1 MRKLKMSTIICLS
14 FLFVLFLVAWFV
26 VTQPL
31 WPHKRAPSQAR
42 VDPARLE
49 AHVRVLAETL
59 LPRDAGHPENLDR
72 AAAYVRKAFEATGGR
87 VSEQAYRIGEHTY
100 RNVVLQ
106 LGPETGERIVVGA
119 HYDAFGELP
128 GADDNASGV
137 AGLIELARLLDE
149 ADLPTTVELVAY
161 TLEEPPYFRTNGMG
175 SAVHARR
182 LREADVDVRLMISL
196 EMLGYFSDDPNSQ
209 RFPLAPL
216 KLFYPSKG
224 NFIGVIGKLDGGR
237 DVRRVKRAMRG
248 ATPLPVHSLNGIPRL
263 VVGLDMSDHL
273 SYWHYGY
280 PAVMVTDTAFLR
292 NRAYHTKDDTADR
305 LDYERMAMVI
315 VGVYEAVIEVVGH

>member
-1 MRKLKMSTIICLS
+1 MGTVICLS
-14 FLFVLFLVAWFV
+14 FLSILFLVAWFV
-26 VTQPL
+26 ITQPL
-31 WPHKRAPSQAR
+31 WPRRRVPSQAR

-49 AHVRVLAETL
+49 AHVRVLAERL
-59 LPRDAGHPENLDR
+59 LPRDAHHPENLDR
-72 AAAYVRKAFEATGGR
+72 AAAYVRRAFERTGGR
-87 VSEQAYRIGEHTY
+87 VSEQVYRIGGNTY

-106 LGPETGERIVVGA
+106 FGPETEKRIVVGA

-137 AGLIELARLLDE
+137 AALCELAYLLDE
-149 ADLPTTVELVAY
+149 AALSTMIELVAY

-182 LREADVDVRLMISL
+182 LREQDVDVRLMISL
-196 EMLGYFSDDPNSQ
+196 EMLGYFSDERNSQ
-209 RFPLAPL
+209 RFPLLPL

-248 ATPLPVHSLNGIPRL
+248 ATPLPVHSFNGIPGL

-280 PAVMVTDTAFLR
+280 PAVMVTDTSFLR
-292 NRAYHTKDDTADR
+292 NTAYHTQDDTPER
-305 LDYERMAMVI
+305 LDYERMAMVV
-315 VGVYEAVIEVVGH
+315 VGVYEAVVASC